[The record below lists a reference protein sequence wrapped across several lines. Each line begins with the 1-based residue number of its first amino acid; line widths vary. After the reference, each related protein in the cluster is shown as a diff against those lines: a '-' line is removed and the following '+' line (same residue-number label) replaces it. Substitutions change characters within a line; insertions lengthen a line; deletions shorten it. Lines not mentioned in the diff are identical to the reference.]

1 MPHFGQRDGGDEK
14 MGRVLGVQPVEQSG
28 IGPRLSCFADRIR
41 VEHEVHSRTGLTRS
55 SGIRGGSQSVVPRTE
70 SCHALSFCM
79 ERRAVVLRHDVR
91 AGCFGEV
98 PLGCRAVSQP
108 NNSRAWPADSF
119 LTFLTASSTVLMH
132 DTLAVKSVWSKPVCS
147 LRTAAFFSGL
157 VFSNHGNFP
166 ADFVL
171 VVVLVLII
179 AFLWLRGRGRSG
191 SVFLKLMGCSPHS
204 FLRAQ
209 MIQFPKES

>member
-1 MPHFGQRDGGDEK
+1 MAWCR
-14 MGRVLGVQPVEQSG
+14 
-28 IGPRLSCFADRIR
+28 ADDPN
-41 VEHEVHSRTGLTRS
+41 EVHSRTGLTRS

-91 AGCFGEV
+91 PV
-98 PLGCRAVSQP
+98 VSEKSIGLPGGQP
-108 NNSRAWPADSF
+108 TQQFRAWPTDSF
-119 LTFLTASSTVLMH
+119 LTFLTASSTVLMQ
-132 DTLAVKSVWSKPVCS
+132 DTLAVKSFGASRFCS

-191 SVFLKLMGCSPHS
+191 SVFLKLMGVHPIRFSVSNAVISRGIMP
-204 FLRAQ
+204 
-209 MIQFPKES
+209 